1 MTTAAKIPSTES
13 SGHTRSN
20 RAGFNVEKIR
30 HDFPILARDVRGKKL
45 VYLDNAATSQ
55 KPRVVI
61 DAVMRYY
68 EQENANIHRGVH
80 FLSQLATSEHDR
92 ARQAVRGFI
101 NASDVKELIFVRG
114 TTEAINLV
122 AQTYGRVNVASGDEV
137 LITAMEH
144 HSNIV
149 PWQILCE
156 EKGAKLRVAPI
167 NDRGE
172 LIVAEFAKLLT
183 SRTRIVA
190 VAHVSN
196 ALGTVNPLAQI
207 IELAHE
213 KNIPVLV
220 DGAQAVPHMKVDVQ
234 ALGCDFYTLSSH
246 KMFGPMGIGVL
257 YGKAELLQAMP
268 PYQGGGDMISSVT
281 FEKTT
286 YNKLPFKFEAGT
298 PDVAGAIG
306 LGAAVE
312 YLNEIGIDEASKYE
326 HELLVYATEKLSA
339 ISGVRLIGTAK
350 ERAGVISFV
359 IENVH
364 PHDVGTILDQEGIA
378 IRTGHHCAQPI
389 MDRFGIPAT
398 ARASFAF
405 YNTKEEVDAL
415 VNGIIK
421 VQEVFA

>member
-1 MTTAAKIPSTES
+1 VTTAAKIPSAQ
-13 SGHTRSN
+13 SGVHSRS
-20 RAGFNVEKIR
+20 AKAALDIEKIR
-30 HDFPILARDVRGKKL
+30 RDFPILARDVRGKKL

-55 KPRVVI
+55 KPRVVL
-61 DAVMRYY
+61 DTVARYY

-80 FLSQLATSEHDR
+80 FLSELATREHDH
-92 ARQAVRGFI
+92 ARQAVKSFI
-101 NASDVKELIFVRG
+101 NAADTREIIFVRG

-122 AQTYGRVNVASGDEV
+122 AQTYGRVHVGAGDEV

-167 NDRGE
+167 NDEGE
-172 LIVAEFAKLLT
+172 LLLDDFAQLLGP
-183 SRTRIVA
+183 RTKIVA

-196 ALGTVNPLAQI
+196 ALGTVNPLAKI
-207 IELAHE
+207 IELAHK

-234 ALGCDFYTLSSH
+234 ALDADFYTLSSH

-257 YGKAELLQAMP
+257 YGKAQLLAAMP

-306 LGAAVE
+306 LGAAIE
-312 YLNEIGIDEASKYE
+312 YLNELGVENIAQYE
-326 HELLVYATEKLSA
+326 HELLHYAIEKLSA

-359 IENVH
+359 IEGVH

-389 MDRFGIPAT
+389 MERFGIPAT

-415 VNGIIK
+415 ANGIQK
-421 VQEVFA
+421 VREVFA